1 MRVVGHEIPGTGG
14 DPRPALAWG
23 EDSSW
28 CHPALLSLSGFSISE
43 EKSFMYTLHLILHC
57 GKLDKSE
64 VFVSPLHSSEME
76 VVKISC

>member
-1 MRVVGHEIPGTGG
+1 MRFLAQEEIPDQQWLWERT
-14 DPRPALAWG
+14 PAG
-23 EDSSW
+23 VT
-28 CHPALLSLSGFSISE
+28 LLRILSGFSISE